1 MAEIFKLADV
11 SNSVSLKNTFNKSAV
26 VREGITVAVADWA
39 ALSDKAPFTVSA
51 SKAITETLTADSM
64 VEVVGLDIVIQSNH
78 GIVPKEETN
87 GQNLIIYAVTQPTED
102 ISFTALIRH
111 TSEVIL

>member
-11 SNSVSLKNTFNKSAV
+11 SNSVSLKNTFNKSTV
-26 VREGITVAVADWA
+26 VREEITVAVADWA

-51 SKAITETLTADSM
+51 SKAITETLTPDSM
-64 VEVVGLDIVIQSNH
+64 VEIAGLDIVIQSNH
-78 GIVPKEETN
+78 GIVAKEETA

-102 ISFTALIRH
+102 ISFIALIRR
-111 TSEVIL
+111 TSEVIS

>member
-1 MAEIFKLADV
+1 MAELYKLADV

-26 VREGITVAVADWA
+26 VREEITVAVADWV
-39 ALSDKAPFTVSA
+39 ALTDKTPFTVSA

-64 VEVVGLDIVIQSNH
+64 VEIMGLDVVIQSNH

-102 ISFTALIRH
+102 ISFTALIRR
-111 TSEVIL
+111 TSEVIG